1 MLLTHIDLLGEVW
14 LPQFLDIGRLKSIC
28 GNIGFAVP
36 RHQRGKRLQPIKECL
51 SFVANHI
58 VEGIRDLSQGLVI
71 VRYAI
76 IDNVVDNVLRGELL
90 DLVGCPSSILIQE
103 CFLNLLIFQTR
114 LPATGV
120 VNRA

>member
-1 MLLTHIDLLGEVW
+1 
-14 LPQFLDIGRLKSIC
+14 LKNISST
-28 GNIGFAVP
+28 IGFAVP
-36 RHQRGKRLQPIKECL
+36 RHQRGKRLQPIKEGL

-58 VEGIRDLSQGLVI
+58 VKSIRDLSQGLVI

-76 IDNVVDNVLRGELL
+76 IDNVIDNVLRGELL
-90 DLVGCPSSILIQE
+90 DLVGRPSSILIQE
-103 CFLNLLIFQTR
+103 CFLNFLILQTR